1 MLCLKIWQDS
11 QKHLCHCARRTDQ
24 TLVQVFFSEF
34 RKISKNTFYYRTR
47 MVTVSEI
54 KTEVLQSN
62 LFETP
67 SEMVKLWKQP
77 TVVLFKTGVLI

>member
-1 MLCLKIWQDS
+1 
-11 QKHLCHCARRTDQ
+11 
-24 TLVQVFFSEF
+24 
-34 RKISKNTFYYRTR
+34 

-67 SEMVKLWKQP
+67 SEMVKVWKQP
-77 TVVLFKTGVLI
+77 TVVLFQNRCSYLGLLTSSFVYFNLLRKQILSSMFV